1 MSNEIASDQSRSLLL
16 RLEGDRLDFIVSAG
30 AGPGGSNGVSVSG
43 IRAVLAQGR
52 LTEASLEST
61 IAHVED
67 LIMPILCVLPA
78 SAQLRVSGAE
88 LERAFQLLPVAD
100 SDAASTE
107 TLEGLFNELADYAGG
122 SPVAWRHSSSPD
134 DVALGVVVLREVM
147 HHGGFR
153 AVSLDIDTR

>member
-1 MSNEIASDQSRSLLL
+1 MSDETASDQSRSLQL
-16 RLEGDRLDFIVSAG
+16 RLQGDRLDFIASAG
-30 AGPGGSNGVSVSG
+30 GGRGHSDGGSASS

-52 LTEASLEST
+52 LTEASLENT

-67 LIMPILCVLPA
+67 LIMPILRALPA
-78 SAQLRVSGAE
+78 SAQLKVSGAE

-100 SDAASTE
+100 GDAASTE

-122 SPVAWRHSSSPD
+122 SPVAWRHSSLPD

-153 AVSLDIDTR
+153 SVSLVTPTE